1 MKTLMLNIL
10 LVLRYL
16 FCLLGAAALLWA
28 LSFPDAIIPPNPAM
42 EEAEGITLYSLKPL
56 IWVVPVLF
64 MELASCCGPRRNLVW
79 FSALFTVL
87 VLALLAYPLL
97 AAWRPEYVEPTFVYQ
112 GGMLTTGLWRFAA
125 FTGISF
131 AIRKMLLAYMFPAED
146 LQEQLEVGF
155 VSATALN
162 PATARTVKEIAAEEK
177 AKRPNFRFQ
186 AGDQRN
192 ALRFKLIVQRMLL
205 RSRLANTCIGI
216 GALLLVLWCTCFPR
230 PTDEEALQRDLRLM
244 LQHRPA
250 ANGYPL
256 ATSAAVHAAARVM
269 KHISDF
275 ESFAGMSP
283 AEAEQWLGLDK
294 LPEAARTWMRDSRPI
309 ELDATNSM
317 HENRTR
323 FLTVTDGRHFCVL
336 YVRTNEA
343 DGSIIISEFQDS
355 GWDAVA
361 DENRRRTGTDWG
373 ALYR

>member
-1 MKTLMLNIL
+1 
-10 LVLRYL
+10 
-16 FCLLGAAALLWA
+16 
-28 LSFPDAIIPPNPAM
+28 
-42 EEAEGITLYSLKPL
+42 
-56 IWVVPVLF
+56 
-64 MELASCCGPRRNLVW
+64 
-79 FSALFTVL
+79 
-87 VLALLAYPLL
+87 
-97 AAWRPEYVEPTFVYQ
+97 
-112 GGMLTTGLWRFAA
+112 
-125 FTGISF
+125 
-131 AIRKMLLAYMFPAED
+131 
-146 LQEQLEVGF
+146 
-155 VSATALN
+155 
-162 PATARTVKEIAAEEK
+162 
-177 AKRPNFRFQ
+177 
-186 AGDQRN
+186 
-192 ALRFKLIVQRMLL
+192 
-205 RSRLANTCIGI
+205 
-216 GALLLVLWCTCFPR
+216 
-230 PTDEEALQRDLRLM
+230 
-244 LQHRPA
+244 
-250 ANGYPL
+250 
-256 ATSAAVHAAARVM
+256 M

>member
-1 MKTLMLNIL
+1 MLNIL
-10 LVLRYL
+10 LVLRFL
-16 FCLLGAAALLWA
+16 FCLLGAGALLWA
-28 LSFPDAIIPPNPAM
+28 LSFPDAIVPPDPAM
-42 EEAEGITLYSLKPL
+42 EEAEGLTLYSLRPL

-64 MELASCCGPRRNLVW
+64 MEMVSCCGPRRNLVW

-87 VLALLAYPLL
+87 VLALVAYPLL
-97 AAWRPEYVEPTFVYQ
+97 AAWRPEYVEPTFTYQ
-112 GGMLTTGLWRFAA
+112 GGMLTTGLWRYAA

-131 AIRKMLLAYMFPAED
+131 AIRKMLLAYMFPAQD

-162 PATARTVKEIAAEEK
+162 PATARTVREIAAE
-177 AKRPNFRFQ
+177 AKPERPNFQFK

-192 ALRFKLIVQRMLL
+192 ALRFRLIVQRMLL
-205 RSRLANTCIGI
+205 RSRVANIGIGI
-216 GALLLVLWCTCFPR
+216 GALLLALWCACFPS
-230 PTDEEALQRDLRLM
+230 PTPEEALQRDLHLM
-244 LQHRPA
+244 LQYRPA

-256 ATSAAVHAAARVM
+256 STSAAVHAAARVM

-283 AEAEQWLGLDK
+283 AEAEQWLGLDQ
-294 LPEAARTWMRDSRPI
+294 LPETARTWMRDSRAI
-309 ELDATNSM
+309 ELDSTNSM

-323 FLTVTDGRHFCVL
+323 FLTITDGRHFCVL

-343 DGSIIISEFQDS
+343 DGSIIISEFQDA

-361 DENRRRTGTDWG
+361 DENRRRTGTDWS